1 MEKELIKQEIEEI
14 FEKMSSPEYVK
25 RIQEITDMLYD
36 EIQLDDIDEVD
47 QINGKLP
54 ERKTEITGFFVR

>member
-25 RIQEITDMLYD
+25 RLQEITDMLYD
-36 EIQLDDIDEVD
+36 EIQLNDIDEAD